1 MELQTKKISEEVLNN
16 PSEEISVGEFVFL
29 LMNCKNNSASKNLSL
44 TELLRYGHFR
54 LWLEDQDETHP
65 ENPLNRQTAA
75 RILHEFL
82 RIECGLNDLQDIT
95 SATQLKDLYT
105 CRVCTNHIAQVCA
118 RGLMHPQEIQTS
130 VKEEQIFNHLEL
142 VQKNEVQEILK
153 KVKALGSTC
162 TPALPASLLAL
173 GTTCSP
179 ETNPFAHS
187 VRDCSPAGFGF
198 LRSKKLNGK
207 KVRGLGIALFYNAK
221 ARPGTK
227 A

>member
-1 MELQTKKISEEVLNN
+1 MKLQTEKISKEILDNSSKV
-16 PSEEISVGEFVFL
+16 ISVGEFVFL
-29 LMNCKNNSASKNLSL
+29 LMNCKNSSASKNLSL

-130 VKEEQIFNHLEL
+130 EKEELIFNHLEVMKKSE
-142 VQKNEVQEILK
+142 VQKILG
-153 KVKALGSTC
+153 KVKELMIKT
-162 TPALPASLLAL
+162 L
-173 GTTCSP
+173 
-179 ETNPFAHS
+179 
-187 VRDCSPAGFGF
+187 
-198 LRSKKLNGK
+198 
-207 KVRGLGIALFYNAK
+207 
-221 ARPGTK
+221 
-227 A
+227 

>member
-1 MELQTKKISEEVLNN
+1 MELQTKKISKEILDN
-16 PSEEISVGEFVFL
+16 PSKVISVGEFIFL
-29 LMNCKNNSASKNLSL
+29 LMNCKNSSASKNLSL

-82 RIECGLNDLQDIT
+82 RIECGLADLQDIS

-130 VKEEQIFNHLEL
+130 EKEELIFNHLEL
-142 VQKNEVQEILK
+142 VQKKEVQEILK
-153 KVKALGSTC
+153 KVKALGIAARQGSDFC
-162 TPALPASLLAL
+162 GAK
-173 GTTCSP
+173 
-179 ETNPFAHS
+179 
-187 VRDCSPAGFGF
+187 
-198 LRSKKLNGK
+198 RSKKLNGK
-207 KVRGLGIALFYNAK
+207 IEAAQKL
-221 ARPGTK
+221 
-227 A
+227 

>member
-1 MELQTKKISEEVLNN
+1 MELQTEKISKEILDN

-29 LMNCKNNSASKNLSL
+29 LMNCKNNSANKNLSL

-82 RIECGLNDLQDIT
+82 RIECGLNDLQNI
-95 SATQLKDLYT
+95 SQATQLKDLYT

-130 VKEEQIFNHLEL
+130 EKKEQIFNHLEVMKKSEAL
-142 VQKNEVQEILK
+142 EILQ
-153 KVKALGSTC
+153 KVKEIIF
-162 TPALPASLLAL
+162 SLEKQL
-173 GTTCSP
+173 S
-179 ETNPFAHS
+179 
-187 VRDCSPAGFGF
+187 
-198 LRSKKLNGK
+198 
-207 KVRGLGIALFYNAK
+207 
-221 ARPGTK
+221 
-227 A
+227 